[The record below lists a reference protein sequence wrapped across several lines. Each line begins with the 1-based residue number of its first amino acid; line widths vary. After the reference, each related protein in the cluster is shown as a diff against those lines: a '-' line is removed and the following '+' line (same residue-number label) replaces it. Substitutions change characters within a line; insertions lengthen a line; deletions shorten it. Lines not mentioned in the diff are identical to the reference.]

1 MSNFSIHV
9 LRAEY
14 RVNIIELVRRHCL
27 TPHNI
32 KLIRHVSGRWT
43 GRQSATLAFFLHVDL
58 STPPKPLLSYCSIT
72 AWPDFLL
79 ASALSL

>member
-14 RVNIIELVRRHCL
+14 RVHNIELVRRHCHV
-27 TPHNI
+27 THNI
-32 KLIRHVSGRWT
+32 KSIRHVSGRWI
-43 GRQSATLAFFLHVDL
+43 GRQSATLAFFLHVNL
-58 STPPKPLLSYCSIT
+58 STPPKPLLSYRSIT

-79 ASALSL
+79 ASTLSL